1 MASDESRAY
10 SMVLEWWG
18 LLPRPV
24 RRRELGDFA
33 MEFAYH
39 SARVE
44 GAELTYEESREVFEQ
59 GSVIGLFDSV
69 AQFWS
74 HGSLGL
80 NCLEDIQLA
89 VSQFPES
96 VEAFRYPEDSHFVK
110 TSGGLFSVTGYKRN
124 RSAFGK

>member
-1 MASDESRAY
+1 MMDETVPEEGTAMASDESRAY

-59 GSVIGLFDSV
+59 GSVSTKASSRDARSSSRSV
-69 AQFWS
+69 IQPKAAFW
-74 HGSLGL
+74 L
-80 NCLEDIQLA
+80 
-89 VSQFPES
+89 VSETR
-96 VEAFRYPEDSHFVK
+96 ER
-110 TSGGLFSVTGYKRN
+110 TSPV
-124 RSAFGK
+124 

>member
-59 GSVIGLFDSV
+59 GSVTAYTGDV
-69 AQFWS
+69 R
-74 HGSLGL
+74 SL
-80 NCLEDIQLA
+80 
-89 VSQFPES
+89 VSLTNQK
-96 VEAFRYPEDSHFVK
+96 A
-110 TSGGLFSVTGYKRN
+110 
-124 RSAFGK
+124 AFGWMTERLEERASLDEA